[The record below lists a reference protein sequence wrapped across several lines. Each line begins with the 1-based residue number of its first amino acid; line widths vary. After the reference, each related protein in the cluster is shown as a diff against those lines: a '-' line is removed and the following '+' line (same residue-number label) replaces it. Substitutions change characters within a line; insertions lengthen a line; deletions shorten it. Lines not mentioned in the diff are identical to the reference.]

1 MMPKGRG
8 SYSSAGGRKMKRPFG
23 VLVIAITNWAVS
35 SLLLLMAIAVTRSPQ
50 KIEGV
55 SATTCFLMALISA
68 AIGVGL
74 FRLNYW
80 ARVTQLVL
88 TIVVLV
94 VSVVLMLGYIAGP
107 ILDRK
112 VHLSTIFFWLIAAG
126 VIWYL
131 NRPSVKKAFGIDLD

>member
-1 MMPKGRG
+1 
-8 SYSSAGGRKMKRPFG
+8 MKRPFG
-23 VLVIAITNWAVS
+23 VLVIATTNWALS
-35 SLLLLMAIAVTRSPQ
+35 ALLFLMAIAVTRSPQ

-55 SATTCFLMALISA
+55 TATTCVLLAVLSA

-80 ARVTQLVL
+80 ARVILLVL

-94 VSVVLMLGYIAGP
+94 VSAVLLLGYIAMPLAGP

-112 VHLSTIFFWLIAAG
+112 VHLSTVFFWLIAAG
-126 VIWYL
+126 VVWYL